1 MKFCI
6 ARFEREIP
14 TIDGMQLVVSLDH
27 YSIFRMTDAAWDLFP
42 KDSVPY
48 EEITE
53 LEATEAWKYYGE
65 VRGYRSAYS
74 DVEGL
79 EPDPESL
86 AQGKRKTKIYITS
99 EIEAAVVLLMKR
111 IFKKNVQDEFN
122 TRESREGEET
132 LLNMIDGLSTIRELN
147 YKREELLGVEMP
159 KAQLQEL
166 FIWDNETNSRVGRHQ
181 FTLGF

>member
-14 TIDGMQLVVSLDH
+14 AIEGMQLVVSLDH
-27 YSIFRMTDAAWDLFP
+27 YSIFRMTDTAWELFL
-42 KDSVPY
+42 KDAVPY

-53 LEATEAWKYYGE
+53 LEATEAWKYYGD

-86 AQGKRKTKIYITS
+86 AKGKRKTKVYITP

-111 IFKKNVQDEFN
+111 IFKKNIQDEFN
-122 TRESREGEET
+122 IRESREGEET

-147 YKREELLGVEMP
+147 YKREELLGIEMP

-166 FIWDNETNSRVGRHQ
+166 FIWDDETNSRIGRHQ